1 MYRRMN
7 PWVHELVKLVD
18 NSTVNHLDG
27 ISCGRML
34 DGLHTHCWFCWRYGN
49 IPLAVNMRSFDFV
62 LMCRCAS
69 GSSFNFSH
77 VPNILKKSREDT
89 RLHVAILPCDTF
101 YHFQDVK
108 RGYFEILS
116 AVYFTFVTRNSRN
129 KRSQGGVWQCSAG
142 RRVFF
147 FPFQYSRQ
155 RFYVAFCNTCC
166 SKRHWFFW
174 IHRMST
180 VGVLQ
185 FVLFFLIFLYS
196 NSIASC
202 CHPCTLS
209 FSFVSNT
216 KTNSCRAFYRG
227 N

>member
-1 MYRRMN
+1 MINYYAVIPCLFLFCYFWFSFTVCNVYYVSVLRSLSLWLFWGASVNVCEWEDMYRRMI
-7 PWVHELVKLVD
+7 PWVHELVKVVD

-34 DGLHTHCWFCWRYGN
+34 DGLHTHCWLCWRYGK
-49 IPLAVNMRSFDFV
+49 IPVAVNLRSFDFV

-166 SKRHWFFW
+166 SKRH
-174 IHRMST
+174 
-180 VGVLQ
+180 
-185 FVLFFLIFLYS
+185 
-196 NSIASC
+196 
-202 CHPCTLS
+202 
-209 FSFVSNT
+209 
-216 KTNSCRAFYRG
+216 
-227 N
+227 